1 MEENICYTFHNYYI
15 MYRIFKYKE
24 DKKLKD
30 TSRELIKRLLDL
42 ANKSYKQNMFTFTD
56 FLSEGEMSDFYQNKS
71 EFDFVKYTIF
81 GGYEASERN
90 IIRFGDSEE
99 LGYEE
104 EFPIVCIKITPI
116 LEKFSEQLSHRDYL
130 GAIMN
135 LGIDRGKTGDIL
147 VKNKVAYLFC
157 KKEMEDFIMENLYKI
172 RHTNITLTQVDKEE
186 AIGESDIEAKEF
198 LVASERIDGV
208 ISGVYNKSRSQ
219 CVNLFREHKVFVNG
233 KLYEN
238 NSGVLKENDMVS
250 VRGFGRF
257 RYMGVVKS
265 TAKGKYRIEVLLY
278 K

>member
-1 MEENICYTFHNYYI
+1 M
-15 MYRIFKYKE
+15 R
-24 DKKLKD
+24 DS
-30 TSRELIKRLLDL
+30 SRELIKRLLDL

-56 FLSEGEMSDFYQNKS
+56 FLSEGEMSDFYKNES
-71 EFDFVKYTIF
+71 EFSFVKYTVF
-81 GGYEASERN
+81 GGYEESERN
-90 IIRFGDSEE
+90 VIRFGDSKE

-157 KKEMEDFIMENLYKI
+157 KIEMQSFIMENLYKI
-172 RHTNITLTQVDKEE
+172 RHTNISLSEANKEE
-186 AIGESDIEAKEF
+186 AIGESDIERREI

-208 ISGVYNKSRSQ
+208 ISSVYNKSRSQ
-219 CVNLFREHKVFVNG
+219 CVLLFREHKVFVNG

-238 NSGVLKENDMVS
+238 NSGILKENDMVS

-257 RYMGVVKS
+257 RYMGVLRS
-265 TAKGKYRIEVLLY
+265 TAKGKFRIEILLY